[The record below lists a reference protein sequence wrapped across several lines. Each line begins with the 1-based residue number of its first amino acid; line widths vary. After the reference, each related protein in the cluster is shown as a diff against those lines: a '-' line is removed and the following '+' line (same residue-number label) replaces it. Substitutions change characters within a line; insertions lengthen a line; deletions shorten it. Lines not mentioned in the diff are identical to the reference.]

1 MQSYTEVLSY
11 EGYTPAQFAILIQL
25 AMKRL
30 QWRVQ
35 VNGEREVNGM
45 VLAAGWSWGEV
56 VTVQVYER
64 EAWVTSKY
72 KQWTLPLSDNHK
84 QNIRALNNAIAY
96 VQSRYQPD
104 VLAQTETD
112 ALLVDMDRLN
122 ESDPLTGTAFS
133 KETHYAMYGLGI
145 GMIALYVI
153 MISLGVSPFR
163 PDADTLFNWGGNFGP
178 VVLAGQYWRLFTS
191 LFVHA
196 GIEHLLLNLGAL
208 YVAGLF
214 LEPLI
219 GRWSFLL
226 AFLLT
231 GWVASTTST
240 WWHTDTV
247 SVGASGGVFGLYGV
261 LLALLLTGMA
271 GRQQRANLLGSVILF
286 VIINLV
292 YGLREGVDNAAHMGG
307 LASGLLLGLLLA
319 GEWHWKRLR
328 LLWRIAGIALPL
340 LITVPYLLVNYQ
352 AQAASKP
359 LEQVALVGRLQEIF
373 LLDQAAEWP
382 ISSSSD
388 KSANQLAGEVER
400 VSIPKWTEVSDILSS
415 YDHVPLDSFN
425 RTLHTLFTD
434 YTKLRLRET
443 ALYIQ
448 RADDSLHFSPHELAA
463 LQEQIER
470 QKVTI
475 AQEMKLK

>member
-1 MQSYTEVLSY
+1 MQSYTQVLSY
-11 EGYTPAQFAILIQL
+11 EGYTPTQFVLLVQL

-35 VNGEREVNGM
+35 VNGELEVSGI
-45 VLAAGWSWGEV
+45 VPAAGWSWGEV

-72 KQWTLPLSDNHK
+72 KQWTLPLSDKHK
-84 QNIRALNNAIAY
+84 QNIQAFNNAIAY
-96 VQSRYQPD
+96 VQTRYQPD
-104 VLAQTETD
+104 VLAQAETD
-112 ALLVDMDRLN
+112 ALLLDMDRLN
-122 ESDPLTGTAFS
+122 EADPLTGTAAS
-133 KETHYAMYGLGI
+133 QGTHYAMYGLGI
-145 GMIALYVI
+145 GMIAVYVI
-153 MISLGVSPFR
+153 MICLGVSPFK
-163 PDADTLFNWGGNFGP
+163 PDADTLFSWGSNFGP
-178 VVLAGQYWRLFTS
+178 VVHAGQYWRLFTS

-196 GIEHLLLNLGAL
+196 GLEHLLLNLAAL

-231 GWVASTTST
+231 GWVASTTSI
-240 WWHTDTV
+240 WWHTNTV

-261 LLALLLTGMA
+261 LLALLVTGVA

-286 VIINLV
+286 VVINLL
-292 YGLREGVDNAAHMGG
+292 YGLKEGVDNAAHMGG
-307 LASGLLLGLLLA
+307 LASGLSLGLLMA
-319 GEWHWKRLR
+319 GERHWKRLR
-328 LLWRIAGIALPL
+328 LLWKTAGMVLPL

-373 LLDQAAEWP
+373 LLDEAAEWP
-382 ISSSSD
+382 IASSSD

-400 VSIPKWTEVSDILSS
+400 VSIPKWTELSNILSS
-415 YDHVPLDSFN
+415 YDQVPLDSFN
-425 RTLHTLFTD
+425 RKLHTLFTD
-434 YTKLRLRET
+434 YTKLRLRES

-448 RADDSLHFSPHELAA
+448 QADDSLNFSPQELAA
-463 LQEQIER
+463 LQEQIEQ
-470 QKVTI
+470 QKITI
-475 AQEMKLK
+475 AQEMK